1 MTILPSP
8 IPHPLD
14 FSPWDLPGWAYEAL
28 EWVVGFDWPEGNE
41 KATWDVAD
49 QWYELVSAMAAPRED
64 AADAAARFVAAYGG
78 SGTTIDAFIGAWK
91 KVADGEEA
99 PLNALVAFAA
109 EMGKVVDEC
118 AQDIEAAKLEAWIEL
133 GIFVIELIGLAV
145 TVALTLG
152 AASPAAAGII
162 AATRMAI
169 QQIFKR
175 LIAQLS
181 RKAIKQALKEAGQR
195 VAKDVLTKKG
205 LTKLGRQA
213 LGEAKDEAREEF
225 LTNLGIQTYQ
235 AGVGHSDGI
244 DLADLGTST
253 LAGAAGG
260 ASAHGASIG
269 AGNKNG
275 LFRGAAAEVF
285 GEMGGA
291 AVTGD
296 LPGFE
301 ELAKAGTSGAAGSAI
316 GNTRQSF
323 QDMGAGLDAGNGLK
337 LNDLPAASPSNSSS
351 GTEVSSA
358 FSGLPSGPDT
368 SSASHTGSVPSGGS
382 VNGGVS
388 SGSSVNGGGS
398 PAGAS
403 YGGGSSGGASP
414 TVSPH
419 VSSPVDT
426 SVTASASSSGG
437 HSAPSPSPSPAA
449 EPTPP
454 VSAEPTSP
462 VSAEATTQA
471 SPTAATHQPS
481 ATPSPA
487 AGVTLSSVAPPME
500 ATAHSGTSTGVT
512 ASSPSPAPAPANV
525 APAANTA
532 TSAPMT
538 FATAGGNTAPAG
550 APPMTAG
557 PTSFASPNPNV
568 SLAGGGPTTTIPS
581 APGISTPTSGPSL
594 TSPSNGPNPAAPTM
608 TGTTLTSPSTNVT
621 TPQALDTGSPRPTVP
636 ASATPTTT
644 AGPSSTLPGGNT
656 SPAGTTTGST
666 PAQPNPSSPTP
677 QQPGVN
683 DQRPAQAGQTRP
695 DAGNN
700 DLPVPGG
707 AHAAPNLTFRT
718 PEQARHEQ
726 EYFNQYDRNKQ
737 AVEYDLRTRAA
748 APWDHAIL
756 RAQRQQQRARRGA
769 LKARLT
775 FNSAQRKHHQSME
788 VIYQQKEAF
797 ARTQRTLAF
806 NAPLGDLDLTTSQY
820 YGTANTEYTQLTR
833 SDQPVWGND
842 RSALTG
848 NGNPLN
854 SRTRRTYGQ
863 PGGLR
868 EPLRL
873 HQADL
878 ELAVP
883 RDQNNMPVRTPDPRG
898 PFLRLVNDGGPSA
911 DPTRGFNCLDCSL
924 SFYETYVHGRPTVA
938 APRTVDGY
946 RFGGPDLLDGEGGGT
961 ARAELSTGSAFTT
974 VTPRDPSKS
983 HAAVKVD
990 IDRGFAQI
998 IDTLQRGGHGST
1010 AVIVNVWEDNSA
1022 HAWNAVNHHG
1032 SILFVDPQ
1040 TGRYA
1045 DATSFTPGSAAF
1057 PTLYGHTGVPN
1068 GSNVVALNT
1077 LMVDGQGNPM
1087 AVENTPR
1094 SGYSASV
1101 TPVPPPPPPVQQQAA
1116 PQQPLPPPPPVNLP
1130 PQPPAPP
1137 PPAPPAPPV
1146 NPQPPG
1152 PPVNTPPTP
1161 SPAPPVD
1168 VAPQTPAPVETRD
1181 SSEAGPPTVRPV
1193 EEHRG
1198 ESGPS
1203 LAAPSVDDF
1212 GRTTSEETSSRTE
1225 PAPYR
1230 QVFDPLSVLDPVS
1243 TQAPADRDPLAALD
1257 PSNELRLA
1265 ETVAMDDR
1273 AATERQA
1280 RDDYHYENDR
1290 TRREFDAGFRQ
1301 RMAQDLRRQ
1310 ADAKFEEAERR
1321 QDALRNAYGRG
1332 DLAETARNEHE
1343 RNRLAAEAE
1352 NLRDRARHV
1361 DGGGDVGDVGDVEL
1375 TGNDWERVNDNW
1387 SELAPG
1393 PVETGDRSALTGDD
1407 RPRSVD
1413 TTRRYNHRGGLRPP
1427 LRIHQTDL
1435 ERAMPRDADGTVI
1448 RQADPRDGEWFGL
1461 VNDGGPEADPTRS
1474 INCGDTVLSLFET
1487 YMHGRPRVSAPRTF
1501 DGYHDGD
1508 PTRPIGAERG
1518 VAARI
1523 EATTGGRFE
1532 GLTDVGGLDPD
1543 DARVEVRMAEIRLR
1557 THLTDLGHG
1566 SFAFIT
1572 TQDQAGR
1579 THAFAAVNQNGTI
1592 LYLDPQTRQVSSF
1605 APMHT
1610 HSGLGAPCDVLRMD
1624 ALVVDGQAAP
1634 RPLTGGA
1641 DSFVTADP
1649 AGPSAGPGSG
1659 QSDSGSRDLDLDE
1672 VMRRYELLGEIAP
1685 SFDLAVNDQRYLD
1698 EGAHTIERHGPDI
1711 PLERDPN
1718 HQTSE
1723 IRTIE
1728 GRIFGD
1734 RPWRRPENKSFKWI
1748 DHATMKNEINGYL
1761 QQNWEA
1767 IRSDLAMTGEH
1778 ISEYNAGHLVG
1789 HGYYNKGMYGAG
1801 DRESKFDRASKVAI
1815 RIKIVEG
1822 TDPPE
1827 FFIISAFPYR

>member
-1 MTILPSP
+1 LPP
-8 IPHPLD
+8 QRTAEDFANEQKYFDKYRQNKQVVQGNIVARALAPLD
-14 FSPWDLPGWAYEAL
+14 S
-28 EWVVGFDWPEGNE
+28 
-41 KATWDVAD
+41 K
-49 QWYELVSAMAAPRED
+49 
-64 AADAAARFVAAYGG
+64 
-78 SGTTIDAFIGAWK
+78 I
-91 KVADGEEA
+91 
-99 PLNALVAFAA
+99 
-109 EMGKVVDEC
+109 
-118 AQDIEAAKLEAWIEL
+118 
-133 GIFVIELIGLAV
+133 
-145 TVALTLG
+145 
-152 AASPAAAGII
+152 
-162 AATRMAI
+162 
-169 QQIFKR
+169 
-175 LIAQLS
+175 
-181 RKAIKQALKEAGQR
+181 
-195 VAKDVLTKKG
+195 
-205 LTKLGRQA
+205 
-213 LGEAKDEAREEF
+213 
-225 LTNLGIQTYQ
+225 
-235 AGVGHSDGI
+235 
-244 DLADLGTST
+244 ADL
-253 LAGAAGG
+253 
-260 ASAHGASIG
+260 
-269 AGNKNG
+269 
-275 LFRGAAAEVF
+275 
-285 GEMGGA
+285 
-291 AVTGD
+291 
-296 LPGFE
+296 
-301 ELAKAGTSGAAGSAI
+301 
-316 GNTRQSF
+316 
-323 QDMGAGLDAGNGLK
+323 
-337 LNDLPAASPSNSSS
+337 
-351 GTEVSSA
+351 
-358 FSGLPSGPDT
+358 
-368 SSASHTGSVPSGGS
+368 
-382 VNGGVS
+382 
-388 SGSSVNGGGS
+388 
-398 PAGAS
+398 
-403 YGGGSSGGASP
+403 
-414 TVSPH
+414 
-419 VSSPVDT
+419 
-426 SVTASASSSGG
+426 
-437 HSAPSPSPSPAA
+437 
-449 EPTPP
+449 
-454 VSAEPTSP
+454 
-462 VSAEATTQA
+462 
-471 SPTAATHQPS
+471 
-481 ATPSPA
+481 
-487 AGVTLSSVAPPME
+487 
-500 ATAHSGTSTGVT
+500 
-512 ASSPSPAPAPANV
+512 
-525 APAANTA
+525 
-532 TSAPMT
+532 
-538 FATAGGNTAPAG
+538 
-550 APPMTAG
+550 
-557 PTSFASPNPNV
+557 
-568 SLAGGGPTTTIPS
+568 
-581 APGISTPTSGPSL
+581 
-594 TSPSNGPNPAAPTM
+594 
-608 TGTTLTSPSTNVT
+608 
-621 TPQALDTGSPRPTVP
+621 
-636 ASATPTTT
+636 
-644 AGPSSTLPGGNT
+644 
-656 SPAGTTTGST
+656 
-666 PAQPNPSSPTP
+666 
-677 QQPGVN
+677 
-683 DQRPAQAGQTRP
+683 
-695 DAGNN
+695 
-700 DLPVPGG
+700 
-707 AHAAPNLTFRT
+707 
-718 PEQARHEQ
+718 
-726 EYFNQYDRNKQ
+726 
-737 AVEYDLRTRAA
+737 
-748 APWDHAIL
+748 
-756 RAQRQQQRARRGA
+756 QRQQQRARRAA
-769 LKARLT
+769 LRATLTLNFALRDHHRGLEASLRRNESQARLYR
-775 FNSAQRKHHQSME
+775 AA
-788 VIYQQKEAF
+788 VVKEPEKFIAGQYKITEPGDILQ
-797 ARTQRTLAF
+797 ASLEE
-806 NAPLGDLDLTTSQY
+806 GDL
-820 YGTANTEYTQLTR
+820 
-833 SDQPVWGND
+833 SDAPISVSD
-842 RSALTG
+842 RSALSG
-848 NGNPLN
+848 SNHPPHM
-854 SRTRRTYGQ
+854 RTTRKYNLD
-863 PGGLR
+863 GGLR
-868 EPLRL
+868 IPLAL

-878 ELAVP
+878 ERAVP
-883 RDQNNMPVRTPDPRG
+883 RDQNGVPVRAPDPRG
-898 PFLRLVNDGGPSA
+898 AFLRVLNDGGPSA

-924 SFYETYVHGRPTVA
+924 SFYETYVHGRPTVS
-938 APRTVDGY
+938 APRMAESYGIGMADLH
-946 RFGGPDLLDGEGGGT
+946 GGEELGT
-961 ARAELSTGSAFTT
+961 KRAEEVTGSAFTT

-983 HAAVKVD
+983 HAAVKAD

-1101 TPVPPPPPPVQQQAA
+1101 TPVPPPPPPVQQQAP

-1193 EEHRG
+1193 EERRG
-1198 ESGPS
+1198 ENGPS

-1265 ETVAMDDR
+1265 ETVAVDAR

-1361 DGGGDVGDVGDVEL
+1361 DGGGAIGDVEL

-1435 ERAMPRDADGTVI
+1435 ERAMPRDADGTVT

-1487 YMHGRPRVSAPRTF
+1487 YMNGRPRVSAPRTF

-1508 PTRPIGAERG
+1508 PTRPIGAEWG
-1518 VAARI
+1518 VTARI

-1801 DRESKFDRASKVAI
+1801 NRESKFDRASKVAI